1 MSTVLIQAL
10 QFVFALS
17 LLVTIHELGH
27 FLAARMFGIRVDK
40 FYLFFNPWFS
50 LYKRQIG
57 NVEFGIGWLPLGGY
71 VSIYDS
77 REKLFNAEE
86 EAKKQLKELKSDL
99 KKSCRRGDAME
110 NVLREKIA
118 ELEVEIESIKEQ
130 QRTLAPEPD
139 ELRAKPAWKRL
150 IVMIAGVVMNALA
163 AMVIYAAILFTWGE
177 NFLLNDNVVHGYTFS
192 EPAKELGFEDRDRI
206 LAIDGEKVGNAEDI
220 GMTLLLSEADRNVTV
235 LRDRDT
241 VTFTIPMDKLVS
253 MREARSFKGMYTPIT
268 APFVV
273 DGCSNDEVAA
283 LGYMAGDQI
292 VGVADEPMCSGEFI
306 RPALAAH
313 KGETINVRVLRYEAD
328 SLNVVRPVY
337 IDIATPINAEGQIGI
352 TLMTQAEVKFSHK
365 DYGFFES
372 IPAGIKLG
380 AEQIKSYVDQL
391 AMMVNPDTKLYKEVG
406 GFISIGSIFPEQWNW
421 LVFWNITALLS
432 VMLAVMNLL
441 PIPVLDGGH
450 VLFALYEIITRRKP
464 GERFM
469 EIAQTIGFALLLLLL
484 IYANGNDL
492 FNLFK

>member
-86 EAKKQLKELKSDL
+86 EAKKKLKELKSDL
-99 KKSCRRGDAME
+99 KKSSRRGDAME
-110 NVLREKIA
+110 NVLRERVA
-118 ELEVEIESIKEQ
+118 ELEAEIESLKEQ

-163 AMVIYAAILFTWGE
+163 AMVIYAAILFAWGE
-177 NFLLNDNVVHGYTFS
+177 NFLLNDNVVHGYAFS

-206 LAIDGEKVGNAEDI
+206 LAIDGEKVGKAEDI
-220 GMTLLLSEADRNVTV
+220 GKMLLMPDADCNITV
-235 LRDRDT
+235 LRNRDT
-241 VTFTIPMDKLVS
+241 VTFAIPMDKLVA
-253 MREARSFKGMYTPIT
+253 MREARSFKGMYTPII

-273 DGCSNDEVAA
+273 EGCSNEEVAA

-292 VGVADEPMCSGEFI
+292 VGVADEPMCSGEYI

-328 SLNVVRPVY
+328 SLNVVRPVFV
-337 IDIATPINAEGQIGI
+337 DIATPINAEGQIGI
-352 TLMTQAEVKFSHK
+352 ALMTQAEVEFSHK
-365 DYGFFES
+365 EYGFFES

-380 AEQIKSYVDQL
+380 TEQIKSYVDQL
-391 AMMVNPDTKLYKEVG
+391 AMMVNPDTKLYKEMG
-406 GFISIGSIFPEQWNW
+406 GFIAIGSIFPEQWNW

-464 GERFM
+464 NEKFM
-469 EIAQTIGFALLLLLL
+469 EVAQTIGFALLLLLL

>member
-10 QFVFALS
+10 QFVLALS

-57 NVEFGIGWLPLGGY
+57 GVEFGIGWLPLGGY

-86 EAKKQLKELKSDL
+86 EAKKKLKELKSDL
-99 KKSCRRGDAME
+99 KKSRRRGDAME
-110 NVLREKIA
+110 AVLSEKVAETEAEIESLREK
-118 ELEVEIESIKEQ
+118 
-130 QRTLAPEPD
+130 QRTMAAEPD

-150 IVMIAGVVMNALA
+150 IVMVAGVVMNAVA
-163 AMVIYAAILFTWGE
+163 AMVIYAAVLFTWGE
-177 NFLLNDNVVHGYTFS
+177 DFLLNDNVVHGYTFS

-206 LAIDGEKVGNAEDI
+206 LAINGEKVGNAEDI
-220 GMTLLLSEADRNVTV
+220 GMTLLLSDGDRDVTV
-235 LRDRDT
+235 LRNNDT
-241 VTFTIPMDKLVS
+241 VTFTIPMDRLVA
-253 MREARSFKGMYTPIT
+253 MREARSFKGMYTPIVN
-268 APFVV
+268 PFVV
-273 DGCSNDEVAA
+273 DSCSTDAVAA
-283 LGYMAGDQI
+283 LGYMQGDQI
-292 VGVADEPMCSGEFI
+292 VGVADKPMCSGEYI
-306 RPALAAH
+306 LPALAEH
-313 KGETINVRVLRYEAD
+313 KGKTVNVRVLRYETD

-337 IDIATPINAEGQIGI
+337 LDIATPINAEGKIGVA
-352 TLMTQAEVKFSHK
+352 LMTQAKVKFSHRE
-365 DYGFFES
+365 YGFFES

-380 AEQIKSYVDQL
+380 ANQIKSYVDQL
-391 AMMVNPDTKLYKEVG
+391 VMMVNPETKLYKEVG
-406 GFISIGSIFPEQWNW
+406 GFLSIGSIFPEQWNW
-421 LVFWNITALLS
+421 LVFWNITALIS

-464 GERFM
+464 GEKFM